1 MAMTLRLP
9 EDVDRQLDELARST
23 HVSKQSLVIQATEE
37 LLRRRE
43 AQRKID
49 RAVEDTFER
58 YGDVVERLAD
68 A

>member
-1 MAMTLRLP
+1 MTLRLP
-9 EDVDRQLDELARST
+9 EDIDRQLDELAKSS
-23 HVSKQSLVIQATEE
+23 HVSKQALVIQTTEE

-49 RAVEDTFER
+49 RAVDDTFER